1 MAGILG
7 MGCLSSTGSAEAQ
20 KWGTDKMGW
29 TSSSGDVSLRQQVVT
44 HRRWTIDSQNDGVLN
59 GVTQGWLRTEGVVVG
74 QWLRTLLP
82 SPGRMR
88 AGRFTVVQLVTS
100 DCHLMIAV
108 EVRGPQRERVEQ
120 TVACIELAGSRWF
133 PLNGSATLVTGGD
146 GPDELKVTLAEV
158 V

>member
-1 MAGILG
+1 MTRREWMKQASRSAVTASAVTLG
-7 MGCLSSTGSAEAQ
+7 THDHYAE
-20 KWGTDKMGW
+20 
-29 TSSSGDVSLRQQVVT
+29 QVVT
-44 HRRWTIDSQNDGVLN
+44 HRRWQFYPNGVLASD
-59 GVTQGWLRTEGVVVG
+59 GEVVG

-108 EVRGPQRERVEQ
+108 EVKAPSRERVEQ

-133 PLNGSATLVTGGD
+133 PLNGNATLVTGGD

-158 V
+158 M